1 MTSLAIRGAQVFH
14 NGRFQDLE
22 VRTDGPFISQVASRV
37 DTSGA
42 RVIDASGLHLFP
54 GIVDPQVH
62 FRDPG
67 LTHKEDLETAT
78 RACAKGGV
86 TSFCEMPNT
95 IPLAINQRE
104 IDNKHAI
111 AARKCRVNWSFFG
124 GATNTNLADL
134 KVMKRICGIKVFLGA
149 STGDLLVDDMN
160 ALEKIF
166 AETDKRRVIAFHCED
181 EGVMK
186 STKSQYDSRDDL
198 RAYTAWRNV
207 DVAYKSTQRVVGLAR
222 KYQHRA
228 HILHVSS
235 ARECELFIPRDTLIT
250 TEACPHHLLMNVEDN
265 YGMGTLAKMNPPLKY
280 RADNRGLW
288 EGLRSG
294 RIGMIA
300 TDHAPHLPAEKRQS
314 IWKAPAGIPAVENS
328 LALILDASNRGM
340 CTLEQVAQW
349 MCENPAKAYAMK
361 RKGFIQPGY
370 DADLTI
376 VDPKAVHEVR
386 NEDQLTKCGWSP
398 WHGQKLT
405 GRALTTIVRGKV
417 VYEDEQVNDDVR
429 GSEIEFQIG

>member
-1 MTSLAIRGAQVFH
+1 MTSLVIRGAKVYR
-14 NGRFQDLE
+14 NGRFQNLE
-22 VRTDGPFISQVASRV
+22 VRTDGPYISAVAPKV
-37 DTSGA
+37 DATGA
-42 RVIDASGLHLFP
+42 RVIDAGGLHLFP

-86 TSFCEMPNT
+86 TSFLEMPNT
-95 IPLAINQRE
+95 IPLAISQRE

-111 AARKCRVNWSFFG
+111 AARKCRVNWGFFG

-134 KVMKRICGIKVFLGA
+134 KTMRRICGIKVFLGA

-166 AETDKRRVIAFHCED
+166 AETDKQRVIAFHCED

-186 STKSQYDSRDDL
+186 STRAKYEGIEDL

-207 DVAYKSTQRVVGLAR
+207 DVAYMSTQRVVGLAR

-235 ARECELFIPRDTLIT
+235 ARECELFIPRDTLVT
-250 TEACPHHLLMNVEDN
+250 TETSPHHLLMNVEDDN
-265 YGMGTLAKMNPPLKY
+265 GLGTLAKMNPPLKY

-288 EGLRSG
+288 QALRDG

-300 TDHAPHLPAEKRQS
+300 TDHAPHLLSEKRQG
-314 IWKAPAGIPAVENS
+314 IWKAPAGIPAIENS
-328 LALILDASNRGM
+328 LALILDASSRGL
-340 CTLEQVAQW
+340 CTLEQVVQW
-349 MCENPAKAYAMK
+349 MCENPAKAYRMK
-361 RKGFIQPGY
+361 GKGFIEPGC
-370 DADLTI
+370 DADLAL
-376 VDPKAVHEVR
+376 VDANAEHVIR
-386 NEDQLTKCGWSP
+386 NEEQLTKPRWSP
-398 WHGQKLT
+398 WHGKKLK
-405 GRALTTIVRGKV
+405 GRAVTTVVRGQV
-417 VYEDEQVNDDVR
+417 VYENNTVNDDVR
-429 GSEIEFQIG
+429 GAEIQYT

>member
-1 MTSLAIRGAQVFH
+1 MASIVIRGAKTFH

-22 VRTDGPFISQVASRV
+22 VRTDGPFISQIAPTV

-42 RVIDASGLHLFP
+42 HVIDAGGLHLFP

-86 TSFCEMPNT
+86 TSFLEMPNT

-111 AARKCRVNWSFFG
+111 AARKCRVNWGFFG

-134 KVMKRICGIKVFLGA
+134 KAMKRICGIKVFLGA
-149 STGDLLVDDMN
+149 STGDLLVDDMD

-181 EGVMK
+181 EGDMK
-186 STKSQYDSRDDL
+186 ATRAQYEHIDDL

-207 DVAYKSTQRVVGLAR
+207 DIAYKSTQRVVGLAR

-250 TEACPHHLLMNVEDN
+250 TEACPHHLLMNVEDDN
-265 YGMGTLAKMNPPLKY
+265 GLGTLAKMNPPLKY

-300 TDHAPHLPAEKRQS
+300 TDHAPHLLREKRQG

-328 LALILDASNRGM
+328 LALILDASSRGL

-349 MCENPAKAYAMK
+349 MCENPAKAYRMR
-361 RKGFIQPGY
+361 RKGMIQPGY
-370 DADLTI
+370 DADLTL
-376 VDPKAVHEVR
+376 VDPNEVHEIR
-386 NEDQLTKCGWSP
+386 NEDQLTKCKWSP
-398 WHGQKLT
+398 WHGRKLK
-405 GRALTTIVRGKV
+405 GRAVTTIVRGQV
-417 VYEDEQVNDDVR
+417 VYENGQVNDTVR
-429 GSEIEFQIG
+429 GAEIEYA

>member
-1 MTSLAIRGAQVFH
+1 MTSIVIRGAKTFH

-22 VRTDGPFISQVASRV
+22 VRADGPFISAVAPTV
-37 DTSGA
+37 ETSGA
-42 RVIDASGLHLFP
+42 RVIDAGGLHLFP

-86 TSFCEMPNT
+86 TSFLEMPNT

-111 AARKCRVNWSFFG
+111 AARKCRANWGFFG

-149 STGDLLVDDMN
+149 STGDLLVDDTD
-160 ALEKIF
+160 ALEAIF

-181 EGVMK
+181 EGDMK
-186 STKSQYDSRDDL
+186 ATKAQYDSIDDL

-207 DVAYKSTQRVVGLAR
+207 DIAYKSTKRVVGLAR
-222 KYQHRA
+222 KYKHRV

-235 ARECELFIPRDTLIT
+235 ARECELFIPRDTLVT
-250 TEACPHHLLMNVEDN
+250 TEACPHHLLMNVEDDN
-265 YGMGTLAKMNPPLKY
+265 HLGTHAKMNPPLKY
-280 RADNRGLW
+280 REDNRGLW

-300 TDHAPHLPAEKRQS
+300 TDHAPHLPREKRQR

-328 LALILDASNRGM
+328 LALILDASSRGL
-340 CTLEQVAQW
+340 CTLEQVALW
-349 MCENPAKAYAMK
+349 MCENPAKAYRMK
-361 RKGFIQPGY
+361 GKGVIGVGY
-370 DADLTI
+370 EADLTL
-376 VDPKAVHEVR
+376 VNPNEVHEVR
-386 NEDQLTKCGWSP
+386 NENQLTKCAWSP
-398 WHGQKLT
+398 WHGKKLT
-405 GRALTTIVRGKV
+405 GRALTTIVRGQV
-417 VYEDEQVNDDVR
+417 VYENGNVNDQVR
-429 GSEIEFQIG
+429 GAEIQYA